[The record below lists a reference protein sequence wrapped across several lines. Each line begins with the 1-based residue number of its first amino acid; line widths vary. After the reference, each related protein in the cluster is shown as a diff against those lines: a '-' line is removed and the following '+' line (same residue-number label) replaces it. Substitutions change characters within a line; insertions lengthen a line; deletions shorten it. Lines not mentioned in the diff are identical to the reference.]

1 MTDMLS
7 RPGARDGESSATPT
21 SEIAAQTKPLVVS
34 AVISA
39 GACLLTGLLT
49 CAAVAVIG
57 WLGATFGGA
66 SGAVRAGASAWLVA
80 HKAAVTIG
88 DSSTTGAGRIS
99 VAPLGL
105 TLFFAWC
112 LYRGGKSAARSS
124 AADRTRDLLSLAG
137 AFALVYGLGA
147 LVVAL
152 LTSDGALKVS
162 PLSAFL
168 GAFSLAFVAGAAGIL
183 VESGAAE
190 DIADATPAGLRDV
203 VPAAFAAVLTVIAI
217 AALLYA
223 VLLAVHFS
231 RITGMLE
238 LLDAGVI
245 GSVVLF
251 AICLMLVPNMVLYV
265 VAFLAGPGFQLGTG
279 TTIAPTG
286 VDVGNLPAF
295 PLLAAVPADGATP
308 SYLLVLTALVP
319 LVAGA
324 VAGLVVVRRG
334 LVERDADVLGWDAF
348 ALRGAMAAL
357 LAGIIIFALLA
368 MSGGSAGPGRMA
380 SVGVPAALPAA
391 GVLTAGMAIGAAITA
406 AVAAS
411 RRPVAEEADA
421 ER

>member
-80 HKAAVTIG
+80 HKAGVTIG
-88 DSSTTGAGRIS
+88 TGRIS

-124 AADRTRDLLSLAG
+124 AADRTRDLISLAG

-147 LVVAL
+147 LLVAL

-168 GAFSLAFVAGAAGIL
+168 GAFTLAFVAGAAGIL
-183 VESGAAE
+183 VESGAAA

-203 VPAAFAAVLTVIAI
+203 VPAGFAAVLTVIGI
-217 AALLYA
+217 ASLLYA
-223 VLLAVHFS
+223 VLLATHFS

-251 AICLMLVPNMVLYV
+251 AICLMLVPNVVLYV

-334 LVERDADVLGWDAF
+334 LVERDSDVLGWDAF

-368 MSGGSAGPGRMA
+368 MSGGSAGPGRMS
-380 SVGVPAALPAA
+380 SVGVPGALPAA
-391 GVLTAGMAIGAAITA
+391 GVLAAGMAIGAAITA

-411 RRPVAEEADA
+411 RRPAAEEADA

>member
-7 RPGARDGESSATPT
+7 RPGARDGGPHQAPGPAPAADPGTPPT
-21 SEIAAQTKPLVVS
+21 RPVVVS

-57 WLGATFGGA
+57 WLAATFGGA
-66 SGAVRAGASAWLVA
+66 SGAIRAGASAWLVA
-80 HKAAVTIG
+80 HKAGVTLG
-88 DSSTTGAGRIS
+88 GGSLT

-105 TLFFAWC
+105 TLFFGWC

-124 AADRTRDLLSLAG
+124 AAVRTRDLILLIG
-137 AFALVYGLGA
+137 TFAVVYGLGA

-152 LTSDGALKVS
+152 LTADGALKVS

-168 GAFSLAFVAGAAGIL
+168 GAGSLALVAGTIGVL
-183 VESGAAE
+183 VESGAAV
-190 DIADATPAGLRDV
+190 DIADATPSGLRDA
-203 VPAAFAAVLTVIAI
+203 VPAAVAAVLTVIAI
-217 AALLYA
+217 ASVLYA
-223 VLLAVHFS
+223 VLLAIHFS

-251 AICLMLVPNMVLYV
+251 AICLMLIPNMILYV
-265 VAFLAGPGFQLGTG
+265 VAFLAGPGFQLGVG

-286 VDVGNLPAF
+286 VDVGNLPAL

-308 SYLLVLTALVP
+308 TYLLALTAVVP
-319 LVAGA
+319 LVAGV

-334 LVERDADVLGWDAF
+334 LADEDAEALDWDAF
-348 ALRGAMAAL
+348 ALRGGMAAL
-357 LAGIIIFALLA
+357 LAGVLLYLLMA
-368 MSGGSAGPGRMA
+368 MSGGSAGPGRM
-380 SVGVPAALPAA
+380 SVVGIPGALPAA
-391 GVLTAGMAIGAAITA
+391 GVLAAGMAIGASITA
-406 AVAAS
+406 AVIAS
-411 RRPVAEEADA
+411 RRPVDTEVDA

>member
-7 RPGARDGESSATPT
+7 RPGARDGETSVPPT
-21 SEIAAQTKPLVVS
+21 SEIAAQTKPLVVA

-66 SGAVRAGASAWLVA
+66 SGAVRAGASAWLIA
-80 HKAAVTIG
+80 HKAGVTIG
-88 DSSTTGAGRIS
+88 SGRIS
-99 VAPLGL
+99 IAPLGL
-105 TLFFAWC
+105 TLFFVWC

-124 AADRTRDLLSLAG
+124 AADRTRDLIALAG
-137 AFALVYGLGA
+137 AFALVYGLGG

-152 LTSDGALKVS
+152 LTAEGPLKVS

-168 GAFSLAFVAGAAGIL
+168 GAFSLALVAGLAGIA
-183 VESGAAE
+183 VESGAAV
-190 DIADATPAGLRDV
+190 DLADATPAGLRDA
-203 VPAAFAAVLTVIAI
+203 VPAALAAVLTVIAM
-217 AALLYA
+217 ASLLYG
-223 VLLAVHFS
+223 VLLAIHFS

-238 LLDAGVI
+238 LLDAGAI
-245 GSVVLF
+245 GSVVQF
-251 AICLMLVPNMVLYV
+251 AICLMLVPNMILYV
-265 VAFLAGPGFQLGTG
+265 VAFLAGPGFQLGVG

-286 VDVGNLPAF
+286 VDVGNLPAL

-334 LVERDADVLGWDAF
+334 LAERDADALGWDAF
-348 ALRGAMAAL
+348 ALRGAISAL
-357 LAGIIIFALLA
+357 VAGVIVFALLA
-368 MSGGSAGPGRMA
+368 MSGGSAGPGRMSA
-380 SVGVPAALPAA
+380 VGVPAALPAA
-391 GVLTAGMAIGAAITA
+391 GVLAAGMAIGAAITA
-406 AVAAS
+406 AVVSA
-411 RRPVAEEADA
+411 RRPADG
-421 ER
+421 EPDSGR

>member
-7 RPGARDGESSATPT
+7 RPGARDGETSAAQT

-49 CAAVAVIG
+49 CAAVAVVG

-66 SGAVRAGASAWLVA
+66 SGAVRAGASAWLIA
-80 HKAAVTIG
+80 HKAGVTLG
-88 DSSTTGAGRIS
+88 TGRIS
-99 VAPLGL
+99 IAPLGL

-124 AADRTRDLLSLAG
+124 AADRTRDLIALALG
-137 AFALVYGLGA
+137 FALIYGLGA
-147 LVVAL
+147 LIVAL
-152 LTSDGALKVS
+152 LTAEGSLRVS

-168 GAFSLAFVAGAAGIL
+168 GAFSLALVAGLAGIV
-183 VESGAAE
+183 VESGAGD
-190 DIADATPAGLRDV
+190 DIVDATPAGLRDV
-203 VPAAFAAVLTVIAI
+203 VPAAAAAVLTVIAI
-217 AALLYA
+217 ASTLYA
-223 VLLAVHFS
+223 VLLAIHFS

-238 LLDAGVI
+238 LLNAGVI

-265 VAFLAGPGFQLGTG
+265 VAFLAGPGFQLGVG

-286 VDVGNLPAF
+286 VDVGNLPAL

-308 SYLLVLTALVP
+308 SYLLVLTAVVP
-319 LVAGA
+319 LLAGA

-334 LVERDADVLGWDAF
+334 LAERDADALGWDAF

-357 LAGIIIFALLA
+357 VAGVALFALLA
-368 MSGGSAGPGRMA
+368 LSGGSAGPGRMSA
-380 SVGVPAALPAA
+380 VGVPGALPAA
-391 GVLTAGMAIGAAITA
+391 GVLAAGMAIGAAITA
-406 AVAAS
+406 AVVSA
-411 RRPVAEEADA
+411 RRPADRPADEEADGG
-421 ER
+421 R

>member
-7 RPGARDGESSATPT
+7 RSGARDGETSAAPT
-21 SEIAAQTKPLVVS
+21 SEIAAQTKPLIVS

-66 SGAVRAGASAWLVA
+66 SGAVRAGASVWLIA

-88 DSSTTGAGRIS
+88 SSTVGAGRIS

-112 LYRGGKSAARSS
+112 LYRGGRSAARSS
-124 AADRTRDLLSLAG
+124 AADRTRDLIALAG

-152 LTSDGALKVS
+152 LTAEGSLKVS
-162 PLSAFL
+162 PLGAFL
-168 GAFSLAFVAGAAGIL
+168 GAFSLALVAGLAGIA

-190 DIADATPAGLRDV
+190 DLADATPAGLRDA
-203 VPAAFAAVLTVIAI
+203 VPAALAAVLTVIAM
-217 AALLYA
+217 ASLLYG
-223 VLLAVHFS
+223 VLLAIHFS

-265 VAFLAGPGFQLGTG
+265 VAFLAGPGFQLGVG

-286 VDVGNLPAF
+286 VDVGNLPAL

-308 SYLLVLTALVP
+308 SYLLVLTAVVP

-334 LVERDADVLGWDAF
+334 LTERDADALGWDAF

-357 LAGIIIFALLA
+357 VAGVIVFALLA
-368 MSGGSAGPGRMA
+368 LSGGSAGPGRMSA
-380 SVGVPAALPAA
+380 VGVPAALPAA
-391 GVLTAGMAIGAAITA
+391 GVLAAGMAIGAAITA
-406 AVAAS
+406 AVVSS
-411 RRPVAEEADA
+411 RRPADGETDA

>member
-7 RPGARDGESSATPT
+7 RPGARDGGPHQAPGPAPEVTAR
-21 SEIAAQTKPLVVS
+21 TKPVVLA

-57 WLGATFGGA
+57 WLAATLGGA
-66 SGAVRAGASAWLVA
+66 SGAIRAGASAWLVA
-80 HKAAVTIG
+80 HTAGVTLG
-88 DSSTTGAGRIS
+88 SGSLP

-124 AADRTRDLLSLAG
+124 GADRTQDLILLSG
-137 AFALVYGLGA
+137 VFAAVYGLGA
-147 LVVAL
+147 LIVAL
-152 LTSDGALKVS
+152 LTADSALKVS

-168 GAFSLAFVAGAAGIL
+168 GAASLALVAGTIGVL

-190 DIADATPAGLRDV
+190 DIADATPKGLRDT
-203 VPAAFAAVLTVIAI
+203 VPAAVAAVLTVIAI
-217 AALLYA
+217 ASVLYG
-223 VLLAVHFS
+223 VLLAIHFS

-265 VAFLAGPGFQLGTG
+265 VSFLAGPGFQLGVG

-286 VDVGNLPAF
+286 VDVGNLPAL

-308 SYLLVLTALVP
+308 TYLLALTAVVP
-319 LVAGA
+319 LAAGV

-334 LVERDADVLGWDAF
+334 LADQDADALGWDAF
-348 ALRGAMAAL
+348 ALRGGIAAL
-357 LAGIIIFALLA
+357 LAGVLLYALMA
-368 MSGGSAGPGRMA
+368 MSGGSAGPGRMSA
-380 SVGVPAALPAA
+380 VGIPAALPAA
-391 GVLTAGMAIGAAITA
+391 GVLAAGIAIGASITA

-411 RRPVAEEADA
+411 RRPADSEADA
-421 ER
+421 AG

>member
-7 RPGARDGESSATPT
+7 RSGARDGETSAAPT
-21 SEIAAQTKPLVVS
+21 SEIAAQTKPLIVS

-66 SGAVRAGASAWLVA
+66 SGAVRAGASVWLIA

-88 DSSTTGAGRIS
+88 STVGAGRIS

-112 LYRGGKSAARSS
+112 LYRGGRSAARSS
-124 AADRTRDLLSLAG
+124 AADRTRDLIALAG

-152 LTSDGALKVS
+152 LTAEGSLKVS
-162 PLSAFL
+162 PLGAFL
-168 GAFSLAFVAGAAGIL
+168 GAFSLALVAGLAGIA

-190 DIADATPAGLRDV
+190 DLADATPAGLRDA
-203 VPAAFAAVLTVIAI
+203 VPAALAAVLTVIAM
-217 AALLYA
+217 ASLLYG
-223 VLLAVHFS
+223 VLLAIHFS

-265 VAFLAGPGFQLGTG
+265 VAFLAGPGFQLGVG

-286 VDVGNLPAF
+286 VDVGNLPAL

-308 SYLLVLTALVP
+308 SYLLVLTAVVP

-334 LVERDADVLGWDAF
+334 LAERDADALGWDAF

-357 LAGIIIFALLA
+357 VAGVIVFALLA
-368 MSGGSAGPGRMA
+368 LSGGSAGPGRMSA
-380 SVGVPAALPAA
+380 VGVPAALPAA
-391 GVLTAGMAIGAAITA
+391 GVLAAGMAIGAAITA
-406 AVAAS
+406 AVVSS
-411 RRPVAEEADA
+411 RRPADGETDA